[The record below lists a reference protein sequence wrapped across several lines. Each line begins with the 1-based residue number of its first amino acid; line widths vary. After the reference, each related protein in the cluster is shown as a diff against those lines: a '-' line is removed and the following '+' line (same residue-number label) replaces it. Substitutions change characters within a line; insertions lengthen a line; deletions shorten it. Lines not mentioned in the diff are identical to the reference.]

1 MTDEGGRMKEF
12 SCRGFSTMLLFFSR
26 CWYWAQFPV
35 DLGTESTLRRKNSDE
50 KGKTWHR
57 MLQLIFCS

>member
-1 MTDEGGRMKEF
+1 MTDEGGRMKKF

-35 DLGTESTLRRKNSDE
+35 DLGTESTLWRKNDV
-50 KGKTWHR
+50 
-57 MLQLIFCS
+57 